1 MRTRFRALVILVTFG
16 ASVAMGLAPGTLAA
30 QQAAPAAPSLSLVF
44 PTDSA
49 VVRSTDIPVRVAAN
63 NFTIACD
70 EAGMP
75 DQEGTGHIHAML
87 DGMSMAQLTN
97 FYCSQEFMIS
107 GQGVSPGQH
116 TLMIDLATNTHGD
129 MEDTAQTVTF
139 LYQPTTPPAALP
151 QPGSNADQSIQ
162 ITAPASN
169 ATVPPQFTIEVAAP
183 NFTPSC
189 DLEGKPDI
197 AGVGH
202 YHIIVDEGSMPM
214 GMPMDQSGGMQAPM
228 DQSGGRQ
235 EMMTMPGMIA
245 MPCTNSIPVDLSA
258 WPSGRHTVTVE
269 LEQNDHTPMVEA
281 GGVPRSSQIAITL
294 QNPFHP

>member
-1 MRTRFRALVILVTFG
+1 MPRRFTAFAVLMTFG
-16 ASVAMGLAPGTLAA
+16 ASAAVALAPGTLAA
-30 QQAAPAAPSLSLVF
+30 QQAAPAVPSLSLVS

-49 VVRSTDIPVRVAAN
+49 VVRSADIPVRVAASN
-63 NFTIACD
+63 YTVACD

-75 DQEGTGHIHAML
+75 DREGTGHIHVML

-116 TLMIDLATNTHGD
+116 TLMVDLATNTHGD

-139 LYQPTTPPAALP
+139 LYQPSTPAAALP
-151 QPGSNADQSIQ
+151 QPGSNSDQSVQ
-162 ITAPASN
+162 ITEPANN
-169 ATVPPQFTIEVAAP
+169 ASVPPQFTLQVVAP
-183 NFTPSC
+183 NFNPSC

-202 YHIIVDEGSMPM
+202 YHVIVDEGSMPM
-214 GMPMDQSGGMQAPM
+214 SMPMDQSGGM
-228 DQSGGRQ
+228 Q

-258 WPSGRHTVTVE
+258 WPSGQHTVTVE
-269 LEQNDHTPMVEA
+269 LEQNDHTPMVEP
-281 GGVPRSSQIAITL
+281 GGAPRSSQIAITL